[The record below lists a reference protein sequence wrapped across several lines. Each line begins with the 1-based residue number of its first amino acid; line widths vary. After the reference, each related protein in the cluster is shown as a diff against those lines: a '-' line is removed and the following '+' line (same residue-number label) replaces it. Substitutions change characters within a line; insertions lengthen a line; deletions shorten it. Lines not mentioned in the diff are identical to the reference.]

1 MKVLICNSEK
11 NRVFYRII
19 TEIEMKKLA
28 QFKYN
33 PKSYFVSVKLYKNN
47 SKISKNIDMVKKF
60 INFYQQ
66 DKFDFKFPD
75 NIQKNYLKIISNIF
89 YLNIRK
95 AQKKFKD
102 EIDQGVHS
110 FTNPH
115 ELSRR
120 FNDLYRH
127 SLKETRREVVEF
139 FNVDDYLTISP
150 KILLRIYPYFFR
162 KYEPLRKEYDE
173 MNDLVNQLIAKIQKD
188 HMIEELYYDNHP
200 CAITSPADVLIFY
213 LDNY

>member
-1 MKVLICNSEK
+1 
-11 NRVFYRII
+11 
-19 TEIEMKKLA
+19 MKKLG
-28 QFKYN
+28 QFKHD
-33 PKSYFVSVKLYKNN
+33 PRAYFASIKHYKNN
-47 SKISKNIDMVKKF
+47 PKINKNIDMIKSF

-66 DKFDFKFPD
+66 DKFEFKFPD
-75 NIQKNYLKIISNIF
+75 NIECNYLKIISNIF

-110 FTNPH
+110 TTNPY
-115 ELSRR
+115 ELGRR

-127 SLKETRREVVEF
+127 SLRETRKEVVDF
-139 FNVDDYLTISP
+139 FKVEEYETISP

-173 MNDLVNQLIAKIQKD
+173 MNDLVNQLIAKIQRD

-200 CAITSPADVLIFY
+200 SAITSPVDVILFNIRE
-213 LDNY
+213 